1 LRCQPNLAP
10 HFDFY
15 HDNPQIFPLL
25 RKPPSGMLIA
35 DSKFARRISTGAA
48 SRRVQNALRLAP
60 LYSLSSSTNNDAA
73 LSARSLTEKILYL

>member
-15 HDNPQIFPLL
+15 RDNPQIFPHF
-25 RKPPSGMLIA
+25 RRPPSGMLIA
-35 DSKFARRISTGAA
+35 DSKFARRISTGVAL
-48 SRRVQNALRLAP
+48 RRVQNARSLAP
-60 LYSLSSSTNNDAA
+60 LNSLSRSTNNDAA